1 MQSINEHELSKMRL
15 NFAVY
20 FYREIDR
27 DSVRWVLR
35 TADILIDIY
44 KFHFSVKDQNALR
57 NLDNN
62 FELRLQFHF
71 RLHIS

>member
-1 MQSINEHELSKMRL
+1 MGTI
-15 NFAVY
+15 
-20 FYREIDR
+20 
-27 DSVRWVLR
+27 R

-62 FELRLQFHF
+62 FELNLQFHF